1 MFNLLP
7 RTRSKGC
14 FVRPFMFLLRGNT
27 FDLKER
33 DSEDSWKLNGVLTD
47 KIFDDIFHDPL
58 VKWVHFSV
66 LLKTRSI
73 YVRSSERQNIH

>member
-1 MFNLLP
+1 
-7 RTRSKGC
+7 
-14 FVRPFMFLLRGNT
+14 MFLLRGNT

-73 YVRSSERQNIH
+73 NVRSSERQNFH